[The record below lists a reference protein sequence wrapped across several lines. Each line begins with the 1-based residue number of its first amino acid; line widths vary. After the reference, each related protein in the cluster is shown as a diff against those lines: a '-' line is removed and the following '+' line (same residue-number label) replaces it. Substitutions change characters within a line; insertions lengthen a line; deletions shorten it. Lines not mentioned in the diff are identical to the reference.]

1 MDFLHLVLLLQSI
14 LPLLHFAFFF
24 LLLTGKGIFLALV
37 VRLLIALL
45 GLLFVLLGL
54 VLATTLLGCPV
65 LNGEFVLLLGWPKA
79 LAPDDVPVGQDVS
92 EHVLFLLLVGPPNL
106 RLVVVN
112 VVLNFLLLLLTLNL
126 LFITFFLSIISG
138 FLFLFILLPFFF
150 LLIKLSLLLSPFL

>member
-1 MDFLHLVLLLQSI
+1 MDFLHLVLLLQRI

-24 LLLTGKGIFLALV
+24 LLLAGKGIFLALV

-45 GLLFVLLGL
+45 GLLFVLLRL
-54 VLATTLLGCPV
+54 VLAATLLGCPV
-65 LNGEFVLLLGWPKA
+65 LNGEFVLLLGWPMA
-79 LAPDDVPVGQDVS
+79 LAPDDVPVAEDVS

-112 VVLNFLLLLLTLNL
+112 VVLNLLLLFLTFNL
-126 LFITFFLSIISG
+126 RLITFFFIIFSC

-150 LLIKLSLLLSPFL
+150 LIIELSLLLSPFL